1 MTMQKYIIIFIQ
13 FQQIIKNNFI
23 FLLQYDMEIII
34 IETPQII

>member
-1 MTMQKYIIIFIQ
+1 MSIQKYIIIFIQ

-23 FLLQYDMEIII
+23 FLLQYDMEIIS